1 MHHRARMWTWVSCA
15 EPGLRN
21 DHHGGLSM
29 VRRCFASFDVLLSR
43 EGDALGCTLT
53 WSVPLAHKVSSRFLY
68 PRSRKIS
75 LRNSVIAVRGPSAG
89 SPIACTRALHRWR
102 YHSRN
107 SHVGRSYF
115 LALLEGDTQYIN
127 RGKHRLFCRVR
138 FVVEKRCRQH
148 S

>member
-1 MHHRARMWTWVSCA
+1 MHTDMVSTA
-15 EPGLRN
+15 GAQGFIE
-21 DHHGGLSM
+21 
-29 VRRCFASFDVLLSR
+29 
-43 EGDALGCTLT
+43 
-53 WSVPLAHKVSSRFLY
+53 VPLPTVEDSTG
-68 PRSRKIS
+68 KIS

-115 LALLEGDTQYIN
+115 LASLEGDTQYIN
-127 RGKHRLFCRVR
+127 RGKRRLFCRVR